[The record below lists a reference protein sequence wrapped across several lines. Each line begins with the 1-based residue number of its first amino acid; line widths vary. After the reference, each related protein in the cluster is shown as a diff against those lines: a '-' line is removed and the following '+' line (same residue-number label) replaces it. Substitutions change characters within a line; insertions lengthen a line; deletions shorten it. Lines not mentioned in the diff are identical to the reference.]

1 MGGRGTLGLGG
12 LVRLAL
18 VLVVAGV
25 LWGVGAMIAGY
36 HLNRNTQD
44 MTCGARVLKVAFVV
58 RMYKSE
64 PCGPDGAT
72 TAPTDIAAP
81 CTVYV
86 AAHDGT
92 VAFKGP
98 DAGTNC
104 AAIVRSDPDTA
115 GWTLDPQTAS
125 ASVSLVCTL
134 TGPNT
139 LDTATVADSGS
150 EIYGSGICTQLTSQG
165 WKPSTG

>member
-25 LWGVGAMIAGY
+25 LWGVGATIAGY
-36 HLNRNTQD
+36 HLNRDTQD

-64 PCGPDGAT
+64 PCGPNGAT
-72 TAPTDIAAP
+72 SAPTDIALP

-86 AAHDGT
+86 AGHDGR
-92 VAFKGP
+92 VVFNGP
-98 DAGTNC
+98 DSGTNC

-125 ASVSLVCTL
+125 ASVSVVCSL

-139 LDTATVADSGS
+139 LDSATVGDSGS
-150 EIYGSGICTQLTSQG
+150 EIYGSAACTQLTSEG
-165 WKPSTG
+165 WKPGTG

>member
-25 LWGVGAMIAGY
+25 LWGVGATIEGY
-36 HLNRNTQD
+36 HLNRNAQD

-58 RMYKSE
+58 QMFKSE
-64 PCGPDGAT
+64 PCSPSGAT
-72 TAPTDIAAP
+72 TAPTDIALP

-86 AAHDGT
+86 AAHDAF
-92 VAFKGP
+92 VAFTGP
-98 DAGTNC
+98 DSGTNC

-125 ASVSLVCTL
+125 ASVSDVCNL
-134 TGPNT
+134 TGPNG
-139 LDTATVADSGS
+139 LDTATVSDSGS
-150 EIYGSGICTQLTSQG
+150 QIYGNAVCSQLTAEG
-165 WKPSTG
+165 WK